1 MLDFDGQLMDGRIFG
16 CKPGQSDTEFER
28 GLKIRRTLPPRIRKH
43 EVEYGHRP
51 RRLDQ
56 RLHLGEE
63 SRRQPGDWIAVSS
76 ESLEKPL
83 EQARLQ
89 GGHAHAL
96 AVDGIEAADCVADGQ
111 KPAGGDFESLEMAPH
126 ALGKTVARDPV

>member
-16 CKPGQSDTEFER
+16 GEPGQGDTEFER
-28 GLKIRRTLPPRIRKH
+28 GLKIRRTLPPRIGKH

-63 SRRQPGDWIAVSS
+63 SRRQRGDWIAV
-76 ESLEKPL
+76 L
-83 EQARLQ
+83 
-89 GGHAHAL
+89 
-96 AVDGIEAADCVADGQ
+96 
-111 KPAGGDFESLEMAPH
+111 
-126 ALGKTVARDPV
+126 ALGPRAAS

>member
-1 MLDFDGQLMDGRIFG
+1 MLDFGGQLVDGRIFG
-16 CKPGQSDTEFER
+16 GEPGQGDTEFER
-28 GLKIRRTLPPRIRKH
+28 GLKIRRTLPARIGKY
-43 EVEYGHRP
+43 EVECGHRP

-56 RLHLGEE
+56 RLDLGEE
-63 SRRQPGDWIAVSS
+63 TRRQPGDWIAVFPW
-76 ESLEKPL
+76 SLEKPL

-111 KPAGGDFESLEMAPH
+111 KPTGEDVESLEMASH
-126 ALGKTVARDPV
+126 ALGEAA

>member
-1 MLDFDGQLMDGRIFG
+1 MLDFDGQLVDIRIFG
-16 CKPGQSDTEFER
+16 GEPGQGDTEFQR
-28 GLKIRRTLPPRIRKH
+28 GLKIRRTLPPCIGKH
-43 EVEYGHRP
+43 EVEYGHLP

-56 RLHLGEE
+56 RLYLGEE
-63 SRRQPGDWIAVSS
+63 SRRQPGDWIAVSPKS
-76 ESLEKPL
+76 VSRKSLEKPL

-111 KPAGGDFESLEMAPH
+111 KAAGED
-126 ALGKTVARDPV
+126 V